1 MSVMMFYKLR
11 NRSFAH
17 FFEFEAKVKNLVV
30 QIIRTNDIQVYYG
43 THNHMDYD
51 HGFGYYTASS
61 IEELLISIPS
71 ELVLPLEL
79 INDIKSSSIARYEIS
94 QSLGRCLISYE
105 LGNTQSFLDELE
117 KISQTVFNR
126 RFMKEM
132 EQAICI
138 S

>member
-1 MSVMMFYKLR
+1 MDQQAQ
-11 NRSFAH
+11 N
-17 FFEFEAKVKNLVV
+17 EFEAKVKNLVV
-30 QIIRTNDIQVYYG
+30 QIIGTNDIQVYYG

-51 HGFGYYTASS
+51 YGFGYYASSS

-71 ELVLPLEL
+71 EIVPPLEL

-105 LGNTQSFLDELE
+105 LGNTQFFLDELE
-117 KISQTVFNR
+117 KISQTIFNR
-126 RFMKEM
+126 RFIKEM
-132 EQAICI
+132 EQAICT